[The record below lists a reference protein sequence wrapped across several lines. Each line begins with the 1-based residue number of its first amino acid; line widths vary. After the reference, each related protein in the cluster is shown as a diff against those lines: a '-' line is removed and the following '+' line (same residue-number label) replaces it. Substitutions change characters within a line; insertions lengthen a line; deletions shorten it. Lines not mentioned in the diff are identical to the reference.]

1 MRAKSIPSIPKPE
14 SSPTLTPEAFGTR
27 LMLLRIQRHDWSVAD
42 LARRVGLRNEQIR
55 DWENGRSFPVLAS
68 FILLA
73 DALGVTLDYLVGREK
88 NDVS

>member
-1 MRAKSIPSIPKPE
+1 
-14 SSPTLTPEAFGTR
+14 
-27 LMLLRIQRHDWSVAD
+27 MLLRIQRHDWSVAD